1 MPKNNEESV
10 LETQINRQNSVR
22 PIVTVQGARIPPNAT
37 DIEELLIGAM
47 LISPN
52 LAGELNEF
60 LQTEHFYDRRNATI
74 YDVMQKLYLQNK
86 PIDSGTVLNALNEE
100 GKLSEVGGARRLAD
114 LSMLISSAANAK
126 MHVQILIQ
134 KYMQR
139 ELIRLATE
147 MQSEAYNADEDVEHL
162 MQKAEDA
169 LYKLHEYKLRR
180 DVQPLS
186 MALTDVMNELE
197 TLRQNPD
204 KFSGIPTG
212 FEKLD
217 LITQGWQKGD
227 LIIIAARPS
236 IGKTA
241 FALSMARSMAL
252 EHKKKVAF
260 FSIEMNISKIVHRL
274 LSAESGINAKVLRSG
289 HLTNPDSSQLIKAM
303 NKLSKAEIFLD
314 DTNPIGLGEI
324 RAKSRRLKVQ
334 FGIDIIM
341 IDYLQI
347 ISTPSQK
354 NGNREQEVSKLSH
367 GLKALAK
374 ELDVP
379 VIALAQ
385 VNRSVDSRTENNN
398 RPYLSDLRESGAIEQ
413 DADIVAFLN
422 RPEKNGI
429 NNFQDNAPTTGRA
442 ELIVAKHRNGEV
454 GSVFMSFDKD
464 LARFRDDHDMVD
476 HNDPN
481 GETYSNS
488 ENSFYSREHVLESQ
502 SNSHDDFGDPT
513 IETGEIPF

>member
-1 MPKNNEESV
+1 
-10 LETQINRQNSVR
+10 
-22 PIVTVQGARIPPNAT
+22 
-37 DIEELLIGAM
+37 
-47 LISPN
+47 
-52 LAGELNEF
+52 
-60 LQTEHFYDRRNATI
+60 
-74 YDVMQKLYLQNK
+74 
-86 PIDSGTVLNALNEE
+86 
-100 GKLSEVGGARRLAD
+100 
-114 LSMLISSAANAK
+114 
-126 MHVQILIQ
+126 
-134 KYMQR
+134 
-139 ELIRLATE
+139 
-147 MQSEAYNADEDVEHL
+147 
-162 MQKAEDA
+162 
-169 LYKLHEYKLRR
+169 
-180 DVQPLS
+180 
-186 MALTDVMNELE
+186 
-197 TLRQNPD
+197 
-204 KFSGIPTG
+204 
-212 FEKLD
+212 
-217 LITQGWQKGD
+217 
-227 LIIIAARPS
+227 
-236 IGKTA
+236 
-241 FALSMARSMAL
+241 
-252 EHKKKVAF
+252 
-260 FSIEMNISKIVHRL
+260 
-274 LSAESGINAKVLRSG
+274 
-289 HLTNPDSSQLIKAM
+289 M

-429 NNFQDNAPTTGRA
+429 NNFQDNAPTAGRA

-481 GETYSNS
+481 GKAYSNS
-488 ENSFYSREHVLESQ
+488 ENSFYNQEHVLESQ

-513 IETGEIPF
+513 IEIGEIPF